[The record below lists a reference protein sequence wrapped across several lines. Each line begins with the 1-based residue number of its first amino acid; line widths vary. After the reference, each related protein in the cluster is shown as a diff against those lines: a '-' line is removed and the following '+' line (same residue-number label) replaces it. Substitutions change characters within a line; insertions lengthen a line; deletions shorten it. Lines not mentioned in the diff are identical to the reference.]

1 MSLSSNP
8 FNTRYPSNTVD
19 IAAHHSLHL
28 SGRWSSS
35 NVQVQ
40 CRLDLLHGIQ
50 GSLMEDMMRGAMSQ
64 SLQSGLV
71 LPVGI
76 VGGHWCIPYSLFHF
90 LDAGITR
97 SASTS
102 IAWFELEDG
111 EMSLTLWTVCTALP
125 TAADYITLH
134 HEKTKNGAI
143 FQKENANFCRIR
155 LHHEKNQK
163 GAILIPKEECKLLP
177 QNPKKHFFGIFLE
190 FIKIGIPKK
199 LSTLRQRFF
208 ANFFCIFFFGIH
220 QDLVRICF
228 FLEILQREAT

>member
-1 MSLSSNP
+1 M
-8 FNTRYPSNTVD
+8 D

-40 CRLDLLHGIQ
+40 WRLDLLPGIQ
-50 GSLMEDMMRGAMSQ
+50 VSWMEDMMRGAMSQ

-90 LDAGITR
+90 LDAGVTR

-102 IAWFELEDG
+102 IWIGGWRDVPHIVNSIPSTPYFRDRRLHVYSG
-111 EMSLTLWTVCTALP
+111 
-125 TAADYITLH
+125 LH
-134 HEKTKNGAI
+134 HATSRKKQKNRAI
-143 FQKENANFCRIR
+143 FQKETANFCRIR

-199 LSTLRQRFF
+199 LSTLRQNFF
-208 ANFFCIFFFGIH
+208 ANFFCIFFWNSSRFS
-220 QDLVRICF
+220 
-228 FLEILQREAT
+228 

>member
-40 CRLDLLHGIQ
+40 WRLDLLPGIQ
-50 GSLMEDMMRGAMSQ
+50 VSWMEDMMRGAMSQ
-64 SLQSGLV
+64 SLQSGLA

-111 EMSLTLWTVCTALP
+111 EMSLTLWTVYLALP
-125 TAADYITLH
+125 TSETPARLQRTTSR
-134 HEKTKNGAI
+134 KKQKNRAI

-199 LSTLRQRFF
+199 LSTLRQNFF
-208 ANFFCIFFFGIH
+208 ANFFCIFFWNSSRFS
-220 QDLVRICF
+220 
-228 FLEILQREAT
+228 